1 MCLASAQNISGISL
15 IDWSIEKNKTVN
27 GNETSVFSTD
37 DVNSELKICCCSENE
52 WLFDHCS
59 YLQDML
65 KIFHWPHGF
74 FTQLAQLV
82 PWWSNFLFI
91 SSLSKD
97 LRRAY
102 ASGQKVN
109 TQKHTHF
116 CQYPYQVDHLW
127 PLAFQVTWTCQR
139 EASTSHLWI
148 WDTKYENDYLLS
160 FGWSW
165 VGNLAHSS
173 YLLLSEILW

>member
-1 MCLASAQNISGISL
+1 MFGFSPEYKWHLTHWLEYRKKIRLLMGMKLQSLAQMMWTLS
-15 IDWSIEKNKTVN
+15 W
-27 GNETSVFSTD
+27 
-37 DVNSELKICCCSENE
+37 KICCCSENE
-52 WLFDHCS
+52 WLFDHRS

-102 ASGQKVN
+102 ARGQKVN